1 VGMTTI
7 SSQKPI
13 VSVNARNALN
23 YTIFASSGAGGG
35 RAEVQ
40 VLVFHQGGQIDVFLN
55 HTLFLMFFLRRFC
68 IIVTRQTYGRTDS
81 LKKLRGRI

>member
-1 VGMTTI
+1 MYAKQPYHAFTSTRRREIAKNSFLEAVVGMTTI

-40 VLVFHQGGQIDVFLN
+40 VLVFTKAG
-55 HTLFLMFFLRRFC
+55 
-68 IIVTRQTYGRTDS
+68 
-81 LKKLRGRI
+81 K